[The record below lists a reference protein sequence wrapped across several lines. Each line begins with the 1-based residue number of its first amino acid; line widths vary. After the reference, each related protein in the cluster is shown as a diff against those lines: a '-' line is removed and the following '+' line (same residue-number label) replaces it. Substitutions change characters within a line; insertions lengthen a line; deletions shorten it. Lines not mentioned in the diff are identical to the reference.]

1 MERYVEVGL
10 ILGLLWI
17 WSRYY
22 QRACRAAIS
31 RQAGLHEEAA
41 DLSAPEDSQSGRK
54 VHETVEPLN

>member
-1 MERYVEVGL
+1 MKRYVEVGL

-22 QRACRAAIS
+22 QRACRTEIS
-31 RQAGLHEEAA
+31 RQAELHEEAA
-41 DLSAPEDSQSGRK
+41 LSAPEDSQSGRK